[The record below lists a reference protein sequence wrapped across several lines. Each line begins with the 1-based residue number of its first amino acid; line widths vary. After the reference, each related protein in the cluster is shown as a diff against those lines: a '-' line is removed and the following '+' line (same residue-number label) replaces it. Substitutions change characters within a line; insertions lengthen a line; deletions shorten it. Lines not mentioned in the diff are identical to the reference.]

1 MQHYYII
8 FLLRLR
14 LKNFQTE
21 QNQVI
26 SLLFL
31 YSQTIQEKD
40 LKSAEVGAVFEV
52 LYILELSSLCVVE
65 DAVASS
71 TYLGSAKLIHLH

>member
-1 MQHYYII
+1 M
-8 FLLRLR
+8 LRSC

-52 LYILELSSLCVVE
+52 LYILELFSLCVVE

-71 TYLGSAKLIHLH
+71 TYLEPAKLIHLH